1 MRFIQKV
8 VNKLQML
15 LHEPLMRGA
24 CLSKA
29 TTRFPKTSSVINNS
43 KSIEAISI
51 GEHSVVAGELLVYA
65 DGGQIQIGDYCFVGP
80 GTRVWSGECISIGN
94 RVLISH
100 NVNIYDC
107 PSHSLSA
114 SERHAHFLEAT
125 LGKRANIGNLKK
137 EPVFIEDD
145 AWIGSGAMIMRGVRI
160 GKGAIVAAGA
170 IVSKDVPSY
179 TIVGGAV
186 ATPLGISKE

>member
-1 MRFIQKV
+1 MRLIQKV

-24 CLSKA
+24 CMSKT
-29 TTRFPKTSSVINNS
+29 TTRFPKTSSIINNS
-43 KSIEAISI
+43 QNIQAIAI
-51 GEHSVVAGELLVYA
+51 GEHSVISGELLVYA

-80 GTRVWSGECISIGN
+80 GTRIWSGKSISIGN

-125 LGKRANIGNLKK
+125 LGKKANIGNLKK
-137 EPVFIEDD
+137 ESVFIEDD
-145 AWIGSGAMIMRGVRI
+145 VWIGSGAIIMRGVRI
-160 GKGAIVAAGA
+160 GKGGIVAAGA
-170 IVSKDVPSY
+170 IVSKDVPPY
-179 TIVGGAV
+179 TIVGGSV
-186 ATPLGISKE
+186 ATQLGVSKE